1 MPATSPEALARKRA
15 RANER
20 RKERRAKEPGYSERE
35 TKARRGRAKPSKEKR
50 QRERAKRRE
59 VFDGRPFVGCDGE
72 GVGKPPLRHEYRL
85 FRMGER
91 ELFDDNRE
99 LGTAQLLK
107 FITDHPDPAD
117 ILVGFAFDYDVSMII
132 RDLPADRLAQLHKP
146 QTMIDEG
153 ITHDAQGRLINPYE
167 HGWTWCKV
175 GAVTYGLQYIPRNHF
190 KVCRGVV
197 IPIEGIAREY
207 YRANF
212 ITIPEAGTERTI
224 YDSWGNFQGS
234 FLAALNKW
242 NVGREHWEAIAKGKA
257 GRESFSRI
265 TTEIR
270 RYCRIECEL
279 LAEMMTAFRAACLDA
294 GIRPRTWN
302 GAGKL
307 AKALMH
313 EHGMVKARDGKRAK
327 GLESLVPKGLL
338 DMAHEAYYGGRFE
351 ITRCGMI
358 DRIVR
363 EFDINSAYPAAMQS
377 LPCLIHGKWRK
388 MTGAELSSL
397 GRGHFTDPTAPLFVA
412 SVHFSHPKSSF
423 LCGLPFRSHKD
434 GRLSWPREGRGV
446 YWSPEIRSAE
456 RLGAKIQ
463 LGSGWLYEKRCNCQ
477 PLDWVKGLYLARLA
491 IGKDTRGVPLKL
503 GYNSIYGA
511 WAQRVG
517 RPPFANPIYA
527 GLCTA
532 LTRTT
537 LNNAIVSAGP
547 RNVVMIA
554 TDAIYTIGRPPKLP
568 IGDQLGQWERKV
580 HRSLFIVRPGLY
592 WPPKPRSKAWALKSR
607 GLGVKYFQP
616 LVPTFRRR
624 WGQFARH
631 GGLVPP
637 IVAVEVTTFVGTRL
651 ALHLGDVGRACQWI
665 TRPVHIRFESD
676 GGGKRR
682 VLGWEGRAQ
691 LLGPLSGDPTQRS
704 AAYKAGRLIDTAKL
718 WEDDRLYLEAQPD
731 PIDLGPPFVD
741 D

>member
-1 MPATSPEALARKRA
+1 MPATSPEALARKRE
-15 RANER
+15 RANAR
-20 RKERRAKEPGYSERE
+20 RKERRASEDGFTERE
-35 TKARRGRAKPSKEKR
+35 TKARRGRRQPSKEMR
-50 QRERAKRRE
+50 QRQRSKRRAI
-59 VFDGRPFVGCDGE
+59 FDGRPFVGCDGE
-72 GVGKPPLRHEYRL
+72 GVGHPPQRHEYRL

-91 ELFDDNRE
+91 ELFNNNAE
-99 LGTAQLLK
+99 LSTAQLLK
-107 FITDHPDPAD
+107 FITDHPDPTD

-153 ITHDAQGRLINPYE
+153 ITHDDQGRPINPYE

-175 GAVTYGLQYIPRNHF
+175 GLITYGLQYIPRNHF
-190 KVCRGVV
+190 KVCIGTVVELTGV
-197 IPIEGIAREY
+197 AREFY
-207 YRANF
+207 KADFRTF
-212 ITIPEAGTERTI
+212 PQPGSERTI

-234 FLAALNKW
+234 FLSALNRW
-242 NVGREHWEAIAKGKA
+242 NVGAKHWEAIAKGKA
-257 GRESFSRI
+257 GRERFVRI
-265 TTEIR
+265 TDSIR

-279 LAEMMTAFRAACLDA
+279 LADMMTAFRSACLDA

-313 EHGMVKARDGKRAK
+313 EHGVIKARDTKRSK
-327 GLESLVPKGLL
+327 GLESMVPKGLL

-351 ITRCGMI
+351 ITRCGLI
-358 DRIVR
+358 DRQVTQD
-363 EFDINSAYPAAMQS
+363 DINSAYPAAMQS

-388 MTGAELSSL
+388 AGGSELQRS
-397 GRGHFTDPTAPLFVA
+397 RGLYVA
-412 SVHFSHPKSSF
+412 NVHFSHPRETF

-446 YWSPEIRSAE
+446 YWSPEIRSAQQ
-456 RLGAKIQ
+456 LGARIT
-463 LGSGWLYEKRCNCQ
+463 LGAGWLYEKRCDCK
-477 PLDWVKGLYLARLA
+477 PLEWVQGLYLARLA
-491 IGKDTRGVPLKL
+491 IGKDTKGVPLKL

-537 LNNAIVSAGP
+537 LNKAIAQAGP

-554 TDAIYTIGRPPKLP
+554 TDAIYTIGRPPRLP
-568 IGDQLGQWERKV
+568 IGNQLGQWDRKV
-580 HRSLFIVRPGLY
+580 YRSLFIVRPGLY
-592 WPPKPRSKAWALKSR
+592 WPPKPRSKAWALRSR
-607 GLGVKYFQP
+607 GLGVKYFTP

-631 GGLVPP
+631 GGLIPP
-637 IVAVEVTTFVGTRL
+637 IVAVDVTTFVGTRL
-651 ALHLGDVGRACQWI
+651 ALHLGDVGRACNWI

-691 LLGPLSGDPTQRS
+691 LLGSLAGDPAQRS
-704 AAYKAGRLIDTAKL
+704 AAYRAGRLIDTAQL

-731 PIDLGPPFVD
+731 PIDMGPPFVD